1 MQGCILPNVLLLGTE
16 NGTLVKCDHGQNK
29 KHHPGDAHQDD
40 HGEVHHVEALNL
52 EQVSKKS
59 ETCDPAH

>member
-1 MQGCILPNVLLLGTE
+1 MQRCISPNVLLLGTE
-16 NGTLVKCDHGQNK
+16 NGTLVERDHGQNK
-29 KHHPGDAHQDD
+29 KYHPGDGHQDD
-40 HGEVHHVEALNL
+40 HDEVHHIEGPNL